1 MSHMPGSSVRDHMKW
16 AGLLGC
22 EAVLSSMALMQA
34 SSITAP
40 KKIMSSLGPA
50 SGHGSAQRDAQD
62 RGMQGHMVLPT
73 GMSCSPLLLR
83 KDGDFT
89 APRLLDEKE
98 MRPSEDM
105 QLKKKNRK
113 SGTPCK
119 MREHDG
125 RAGKGVVDENGNCPL
140 SKVQKNFICD
150 HCYGAFRSGYHL
162 KRHILIHT
170 GEKPFACAVCDMRFI
185 QRYHLERHSLTHTG
199 VKPYACTMCDM
210 RFFQRYHLQR
220 HSLTHTGVKPY
231 ACSMCDM
238 RFFQRYHLQRH
249 SLTHTGV
256 KPYACSMCDMR
267 FFQRY
272 HLERHSLTH
281 TGEKPFACDMCD
293 MRFIQR
299 YHLERHKRVHSGE
312 KPYQCER
319 CQQNFSRTDRLL
331 RHRRL
336 CQGRGVAKVEAQ
348 PCSFSQE
355 PPQAPPTTWSPLH
368 PATGRLA
375 V

>member
-1 MSHMPGSSVRDHMKW
+1 MTHLPSSSVRDHMKW

-34 SSITAP
+34 SSMAGQ
-40 KKIMSSLGPA
+40 KKMMSPLS
-50 SGHGSAQRDAQD
+50 HGQRESTE
-62 RGMQGHMVLPT
+62 RSSPGHMILPS
-73 GMSCSPLLLR
+73 GMSCPPLLIR
-83 KDGDFT
+83 KEGEFHSS
-89 APRLLDEKE
+89 RLLDDKE
-98 MRPSEDM
+98 MRENDDM

-119 MREHDG
+119 VV
-125 RAGKGVVDENGNCPL
+125 VVDENGDCPL
-140 SKVQKNFICD
+140 KVQKNFICE

-162 KRHILIHT
+162 KRHILI
-170 GEKPFACAVCDMRFI
+170 
-185 QRYHLERHSLTHTG
+185 
-199 VKPYACTMCDM
+199 
-210 RFFQRYHLQR
+210 
-220 HSLTHTGVKPY
+220 
-231 ACSMCDM
+231 
-238 RFFQRYHLQRH
+238 
-249 SLTHTGV
+249 
-256 KPYACSMCDMR
+256 
-267 FFQRY
+267 
-272 HLERHSLTH
+272 H

-336 CQGRGVAKVEAQ
+336 CQGRAVAKVENQSCCEVRAY
-348 PCSFSQE
+348 SQE
-355 PPQAPPTTWSPLH
+355 PPPPTAAWSPLH
-368 PATGRLA
+368 PPGRLA

>member
-1 MSHMPGSSVRDHMKW
+1 MSHLPSSSVRDHMKW

-34 SSITAP
+34 SSMAAPP
-40 KKIMSSLGPA
+40 KKMMAPL
-50 SGHGSAQRDAQD
+50 GHGPPQREGPD
-62 RGMQGHMVLPT
+62 RGPQSHMILPS
-73 GMSCSPLLLR
+73 GMSCPPLLIR
-83 KDGDFT
+83 KEGEFQ

-98 MRPSEDM
+98 MRANEDM
-105 QLKKKNRK
+105 QQKKKNRK
-113 SGTPCK
+113 SVTPCK
-119 MREHDG
+119 VREQEG
-125 RAGKGVVDENGNCPL
+125 RGGKGAGDENGPS

-170 GEKPFACAVCDMRFI
+170 EKPYACAVCDMRFI
-185 QRYHLERHSLTHTG
+185 QRYHLERHSLIHT
-199 VKPYACTMCDM
+199 VKPYACTMCDK
-210 RFFQRYHLQR
+210 RFFQRYHLARHSLTHMVKPFACTMCDMRFVQRYHLAR
-220 HSLTHTGVKPY
+220 HSLTHT
-231 ACSMCDM
+231 
-238 RFFQRYHLQRH
+238 
-249 SLTHTGV
+249 
-256 KPYACSMCDMR
+256 
-267 FFQRY
+267 
-272 HLERHSLTH
+272 
-281 TGEKPFACDMCD
+281 EKPFACDMCD

-336 CQGRGVAKVEAQ
+336 CQGRSVAKVENQ
-348 PCSFSQE
+348 PCCEPRPYPQE
-355 PPQAPPTTWSPLH
+355 PPPAPPTWSPLH
-368 PATGRLA
+368 PPPGRLA